1 MSDMSIVGQPGKFGL
16 GVMMKKADSMGE
28 EFVQALCA
36 QIEGRPDAAVIAATT
51 EKHRLSSAQMAI
63 AAAIGATII
72 VLVFY
77 FLTR

>member
-16 GVMMKKADSMGE
+16 GVMMKKADS
-28 EFVQALCA
+28 
-36 QIEGRPDAAVIAATT
+36 TT

-72 VLVFY
+72 LLVFY